1 MNFEVGDIVVHRSY
15 GPGEVI
21 ELDEKTLSGQAQQY
35 YVVKIQ
41 DQDMTLW
48 VPVDGDD
55 NNASLR
61 LPTPAAEFEKLF
73 YILKSAGQPLSND
86 RLERKNQL
94 QSKMRAGDL
103 ESICYVIRDLN
114 SVNRLKKLNSADAAL
129 MERAQTL
136 LLNEWKVSLKMT
148 LSEAQDQLRELLAED
163 IASTLPH

>member
-1 MNFEVGDIVVHRSY
+1 MSFEVGDIVVHRSY

-21 ELDEKTLSGQAQQY
+21 ELDEKTLSGQAQRY

-48 VPVDGDD
+48 VPVDDD
-55 NNASLR
+55 DASTSLR
-61 LPTPAAEFEKLF
+61 PPTPAAEFDKLF
-73 YILKSAGQPLSND
+73 TILKSAGQPLSND

-114 SVNRLKKLNSADAAL
+114 SVNRVKKLNSADAAL
-129 MERAQTL
+129 MDRAQNL
-136 LLNEWKVSLKMT
+136 LLNEWIVSLNIS
-148 LSEAQDQLRELLAED
+148 LSDAQDQLRELLAED
-163 IASTLPH
+163 IASALPH